1 MRAEKK
7 TFPSPPTSSE
17 NTMDLVQKI
26 LFTLLAALVLTLVI
40 FYIQATD
47 FKGVKKP
54 RSKYF
59 KPTFLIIGPNG
70 SGKTSLY
77 YKLVDRAADPAL
89 RQDTKAPTT
98 PTVSSLELNA
108 ADINLPF
115 STKAIS
121 KLYQLI
127 DYPGYLKYD
136 QLLSTLIKEEITV
149 KNLKGIV
156 YVIDSS
162 SNSLNQEHQLQ
173 HIAKKLYSL
182 LSLTEKLTA
191 TGVDILFA
199 VNKQELFDARPV
211 NKVKETI
218 ETEINKLIQSE
229 LSQTVDS
236 SGSGI
241 DKDDDD
247 DTPGNEHAE
256 TLREFWSSVIGRGTF
271 KFDMLEANM
280 EFIGGSVLKN
290 RLDNWENWF
299 DERVVNYGGI

>member
-1 MRAEKK
+1 
-7 TFPSPPTSSE
+7 
-17 NTMDLVQKI
+17 MDLVQKI
-26 LFTLLAALVLTLVI
+26 LFTLLAALVLTLAI
-40 FYIQATD
+40 FYLQTAD

-89 RQDTKAPTT
+89 RQDTKAPIT
-98 PTVSSLELNA
+98 PTVSSLEMNVS
-108 ADINLPF
+108 DVTLPF

-121 KLYQLI
+121 KAYQLI

-136 QLLSTLIKEEITV
+136 QLLSTLIKDDITI

-173 HIAKKLYSL
+173 LIAKKLYNL
-182 LSLTEKLTA
+182 LSLTEKQTA
-191 TGVDILFA
+191 SGVDFLFA

-211 NKVKETI
+211 SKVKESI
-218 ETEINKLIQSE
+218 EVEINKLIQSE

-236 SGSGI
+236 TGSGI
-241 DKDDDD
+241 DKNDDD

-256 TLREFWSSVIGRGTF
+256 TLREFWSSVIGPGTF
-271 KFDMLEANM
+271 KFEMLEGNM
-280 EFIGGSVLKN
+280 EFVGGSVLKN
-290 RLDNWENWF
+290 RVDSWENWF